1 MPQTMTRRRTA
12 YLTTE
17 QLTDK
22 LHIATQTFR
31 LWIEKRLL
39 PAPGCR

>member
-1 MPQTMTRRRTA
+1 MLQTMTRRRTA

-17 QLTDK
+17 QLADK
-22 LHIATQTFR
+22 LHVSTQTIR